1 MPEYNTEKVKITDEA
16 MHGWKKGK
24 IDAIAQKTGIFT
36 LDDETV
42 RENIARAFMMVC
54 GSTLEDTF
62 DPGKINT
69 SPSFGKKFAA
79 LLEKAAGVIE
89 FNPNDDIRKSELI
102 THISNDFFRKN
113 PDAREDVIERAEF
126 PETNADDYEEKKIA
140 EWRRDEKWWAE
151 DILAEMYYAA
161 MKNVMETP
169 YPDIDYSNEEEIR
182 AFADSYQVIL
192 DMGKAFAE
200 NKETEKKVGKK
211 TYENITVEIAENHE
225 DFNALMEQ
233 LQINNMIR
241 EAVLDASVDPG
252 KPFHKE
258 KLEQALNGKMVLE
271 LYGKDLAGMSGSKA
285 AEKHSL
291 KELEE
296 IKKLAKKL
304 ATEEYKPE
312 QYQQIKDYL
321 DGKPEGISPFYLK
334 DGKVERNAAFDR
346 QTPSFNLSK
355 VPDTLS
361 KASMFDQVFSK
372 FKDHPSI
379 QEDSAV
385 KRIYI
390 DGKNAYDMFKD
401 KYYGTEQEIETQVKK
416 EIVQAVMDAKKRV
429 EFARINVTNDGQ
441 PKVTVVPVTAD
452 LSGFDEGKKWYEA
465 SVAKKAE
472 NLWKND
478 REQEKRR
485 AEISK
490 EVEDRQRTKMAL
502 AGYNNSFYND
512 ILKKMNNIRREYIN
526 PEFLAAEQKLKD
538 NPEIGQKWQY
548 AGLPAK
554 VFSEIVR
561 NASDLGKDFHEIV
574 NDERLN
580 VLFPKDTPARDVLDE
595 IIHAREKAEQ
605 IIAREERR
613 AAKKLQVLEDSEL
626 QDMGIEQEK
635 AEREEVRKHNI
646 DRPQYNKGIKKL
658 KQEIEERH
666 NKNIEEG
673 KNALETRND
682 EIVEDCREEMKDEI
696 ENILRRYRIERNPD
710 QRTLS
715 FPERFSMGINV
726 EHHMMDAA
734 DIDQCFLGED
744 KHAYDAYAQVHV
756 CNVKVMEAMIA
767 DMRKISPADPEKFRS
782 DIRSIRSLMET
793 VGISQDD
800 MNQYGESLDGAQK
813 KAFEQIR
820 RWEKTVLNGN
830 WDTVIPSAEGSADV
844 KASVD
849 RMLKMYQNAYY
860 EKLGYEERIDP
871 AFEGHAVDRIFNIYK
886 DEPVKKQVDFGTLL
900 KDGKTEP
907 KVPESRAGHME
918 NAKKAEKVNTAS
930 DLKKK

>member
-1 MPEYNTEKVKITDEA
+1 MPEYNTEKAKITDEA
-16 MHGWKKGK
+16 MHGWTKEKKNMM
-24 IDAIAQKTGIFT
+24 ALKTGLFT
-36 LDDETV
+36 FDDETV
-42 RENIARAFMMVC
+42 RENVARAFMMTC
-54 GSTLEDTF
+54 GRTLEDTF
-62 DPGKINT
+62 DPGKTKERII
-69 SPSFGKKFAA
+69 FGKQFAV
-79 LLEKAAGVIE
+79 LLEKAAE
-89 FNPNDDIRKSELI
+89 FIRLNLNDDNLRSGMV
-102 THISNDFFRKN
+102 TGISNDFFRKN
-113 PDAREDVIERAEF
+113 PDAREIVGKRAEF
-126 PETNADDYEEKKIA
+126 PKTNDDDYDEKEIRK
-140 EWRRDEKWWAE
+140 WRREEQRWAQRLLE
-151 DILAEMYYAA
+151 EMYYTA

-169 YPDIDYSNEEEIR
+169 YPDIDYSNAEGIR
-182 AFADSYQVIL
+182 TFADSYQVIL
-192 DMGKAFAE
+192 DMGKAFAGNE
-200 NKETEKKVGKK
+200 KPEKTVYKEK
-211 TYENITVEIAENHE
+211 YENITVQIAKRHQ
-225 DFNALMEQ
+225 DINALMEQ
-233 LQINNMIR
+233 LKINNMIR
-241 EAVLDASVDPG
+241 SAVLDACVDPG
-252 KPFHKE
+252 KPFRKE

-271 LYGKDLAGMSGSKA
+271 LYGKDLAGMSGSEA
-285 AEKHSL
+285 AKKHSL
-291 KELEE
+291 EELKG
-296 IKKLAKKL
+296 IKDLAQQIAK
-304 ATEEYKPE
+304 EEYKSE

-321 DGKPEGISPFYLK
+321 EGKPEGISPFYLNG
-334 DGKVERNAAFDR
+334 GKVVRNAAFDR
-346 QTPSFNLSK
+346 RTPSFNFSK
-355 VPDTLS
+355 LPDTLL
-361 KASMFDQVFSK
+361 KADMFDQVFSE

-401 KYYGTEQEIETQVKK
+401 KYHGTESMIEEQVKK

-429 EFARINVTNDGQ
+429 EFARIDITNNGQ

-452 LSGFDEGKKWYEA
+452 LSGFDEGKKWYES
-465 SVAKKAE
+465 SVVKKAG

-478 REQEKRR
+478 REQGKRR
-485 AEISK
+485 TEISK

-502 AGYNNSFYND
+502 AGYDNSFYNN
-512 ILKKMNNIRREYIN
+512 ILKKMNDIRRGYIN

-538 NPEIGQKWQY
+538 NPEIGQKWMY

-574 NDERLN
+574 SDERLN
-580 VLFPKDTPARDVLDE
+580 VLFPKDSPSRDVLDE
-595 IIHAREKAEQ
+595 IIHVREKAEQ
-605 IIAREERR
+605 IITREERR
-613 AAKKLQVLEDSEL
+613 AAKKLQVLEDREL
-626 QDMGIEQEK
+626 QDIGIEQEK

-682 EIVEDCREEMKDEI
+682 KIVEDCREEMKDEI
-696 ENILRRYRIERNPD
+696 ENILRKYRIERNPD
-710 QRTLS
+710 QWTLS
-715 FPERFSMGINV
+715 FPATFSMGINV

-734 DIDQCFLGED
+734 DIDHCFLGED

-767 DMRKISPADPEKFRS
+767 DMHKISPANPEKFRS

-800 MNQYGESLDGAQK
+800 MNQYGESLDGVQK
-813 KAFEQIR
+813 ESFEQIR

-830 WDTVIPSAEGSADV
+830 WETVIASAEGSADV
-844 KASVD
+844 EASVD
-849 RMLKMYQNAYY
+849 RMLKMYKNAYY

-886 DEPVKKQVDFGTLL
+886 DEPVRTQVDFDALS
-900 KDGKTEP
+900 KADKT
-907 KVPESRAGHME
+907 KQKAPESRTKHKD
-918 NAKKAEKVNTAS
+918 NAKNAEKGKTAS
-930 DLKKK
+930 DLTKK